1 MIRGKMIDFD
11 DGRVTHGLNDVL
23 EFTARHSCEYLG
35 LLFEKETL
43 PQAGRGNKANA
54 VMRALSQRLSAI
66 YIGCLGTLI
75 QLAVTPSSRQA
86 SVVAALPEMPPLT
99 WAVPG
104 RSLDA
109 LRCPSQSASIPAPLF
124 RSLLLPT

>member
-43 PQAGRGNKANA
+43 PQAGRGNKANG
-54 VMRALSQRLSAI
+54 VMRALAQSIFVI
-66 YIGCLGTLI
+66 YIGFLGALDPAGDPLRASYTAI
-75 QLAVTPSSRQA
+75 ASSR
-86 SVVAALPEMPPLT
+86 L
-99 WAVPG
+99 
-104 RSLDA
+104 
-109 LRCPSQSASIPAPLF
+109 
-124 RSLLLPT
+124 